1 MYGVLWYVEFA
12 CIALIRDSLSKLD
25 VVTYF
30 IMQLVRKKQHSWYE
44 KNWSFVLLQNIFSG
58 QHAFHKLVEL
68 LVWTLHPFPTTFH
81 SDTKWY

>member
-30 IMQLVRKKQHSWYE
+30 IMQLVRKKQHSW
-44 KNWSFVLLQNIFSG
+44 
-58 QHAFHKLVEL
+58 
-68 LVWTLHPFPTTFH
+68 
-81 SDTKWY
+81 